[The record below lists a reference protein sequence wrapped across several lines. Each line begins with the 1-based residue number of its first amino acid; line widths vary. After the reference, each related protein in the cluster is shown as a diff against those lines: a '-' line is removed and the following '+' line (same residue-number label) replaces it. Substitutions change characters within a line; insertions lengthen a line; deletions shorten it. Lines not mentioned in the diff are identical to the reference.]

1 MKPKNLI
8 YLFFAAMLVVSY
20 GCDKE
25 DEDTPFTLLTAHV
38 WTSDSL
44 LVNGQDA
51 SGPDGMLV
59 DFMGDAKFNTDGTGT
74 FGNYQGTWHFSQNET
89 QLVITTE
96 ELPFP
101 LTAFIDELTKTD
113 LKISSAFPNPLYPAQ
128 SLLIRMTFKAK

>member
-1 MKPKNLI
+1 MKKFVLLFLSAVLI
-8 YLFFAAMLVVSY
+8 LSF

-74 FGNYQGTWHFSQNET
+74 FGNYQGTWRFSQNET

-96 ELPFP
+96 ELPLP
-101 LTAFIDELTKTD
+101 LTALIEELTKTD
-113 LKISSAFPNPLYPAQ
+113 LKISTAFPDPLNPGQ